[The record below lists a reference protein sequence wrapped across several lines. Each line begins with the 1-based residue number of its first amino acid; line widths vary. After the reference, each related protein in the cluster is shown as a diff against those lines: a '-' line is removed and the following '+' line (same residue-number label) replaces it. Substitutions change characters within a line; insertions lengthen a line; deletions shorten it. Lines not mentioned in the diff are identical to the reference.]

1 MKTKVKITPICET
14 PEFPLR
20 STSLYKLLNTRVPI
34 YWSHCLP
41 TVYSNVIITS
51 TKLKKKEEKE
61 KQLGFLIEKKNW
73 ECSIIRG

>member
-51 TKLKKKEEKE
+51 TKLKKKK
-61 KQLGFLIEKKNW
+61 KKNNYTHYR
-73 ECSIIRG
+73 ILNKKKTGNVQ